1 MILILIILGT
11 SNGAPVL
18 GYHIYA
24 DGELTHEVH
33 SGTAD
38 QAIVEILP
46 SASTISMRTLTSNDD
61 MSIESE
67 SCKIPISVKA
77 QSMMATYGTS
87 NKNNIHKNSNS
98 AVVAAAASGVL
109 GGFTLSKCEFSIN
122 KSMEDIEDDDDHN
135 VEVIDGMT
143 TTSNNTMPIPQREV
157 LINYSSGYPEL
168 DSDIGPSELSD
179 IAEEPEE
186 GLTSEDGSRGST
198 PKILNNSSAAL
209 GAANQQQHTSA
220 STITRWSSSGLYS
233 NSSQNSLNNS
243 KNSTSMTSFVN
254 NEQQQKVEQPS
265 KAGGEGFLVSKVE
278 ANDDKGLEADDGILN
293 RPIVPQ
299 RENNLVTSKQQQQP
313 TNNNI
318 NHNNTTVT
326 STTTISSN
334 ATTKV
339 QINGGTSVNQNNTN
353 SNNSDN
359 TNINNTTKP
368 KLKIRIFVALFD
380 YDPPTMSPNP
390 DACDEELP
398 FREGQLI
405 KVYGDKDAG
414 NN

>member
-1 MILILIILGT
+1 
-11 SNGAPVL
+11 
-18 GYHIYA
+18 
-24 DGELTHEVH
+24 
-33 SGTAD
+33 
-38 QAIVEILP
+38 
-46 SASTISMRTLTSNDD
+46 
-61 MSIESE
+61 
-67 SCKIPISVKA
+67 
-77 QSMMATYGTS
+77 
-87 NKNNIHKNSNS
+87 
-98 AVVAAAASGVL
+98 
-109 GGFTLSKCEFSIN
+109 
-122 KSMEDIEDDDDHN
+122 
-135 VEVIDGMT
+135 
-143 TTSNNTMPIPQREV
+143 MPIPQREV

-186 GLTSEDGSRGST
+186 GLTSEDGSRAST

-265 KAGGEGFLVSKVE
+265 KAGGEGFLVLSKVE
-278 ANDDKGLEADDGILN
+278 ANDDKILEADDGILN
-293 RPIVPQ
+293 RPIIPQ
-299 RENNLVTSKQQQQP
+299 RENNLVTSKQQQQQP

>member
-1 MILILIILGT
+1 MILIFLGT

-87 NKNNIHKNSNS
+87 NKNNIHKNNNS

-143 TTSNNTMPIPQREV
+143 ATSNNTMPIPQREV

-209 GAANQQQHTSA
+209 GAVNQQQHTSA

-233 NSSQNSLNNS
+233 NSSQNSLNS

-254 NEQQQKVEQPS
+254 NEQQQQKVEQPS

-278 ANDDKGLEADDGILN
+278 AKDDKGLEADDGILS
-293 RPIVPQ
+293 RPIIPQ
-299 RENNLVTSKQQQQP
+299 RENNLVTSKQQQPP